1 ERQGEMRGLHLGFTP
16 HAVEFISDEGNQQ
29 EQKDYA
35 AEPAA
40 LALRAQTG
48 IRLRRVGR
56 ARTPRLLFRAA

>member
-1 ERQGEMRGLHLGFTP
+1 MRGLHLGFTP

-48 IRLRRVGR
+48 IGPGLIGR
-56 ARTPRLLFRAA
+56 ARTPGLPFRAA